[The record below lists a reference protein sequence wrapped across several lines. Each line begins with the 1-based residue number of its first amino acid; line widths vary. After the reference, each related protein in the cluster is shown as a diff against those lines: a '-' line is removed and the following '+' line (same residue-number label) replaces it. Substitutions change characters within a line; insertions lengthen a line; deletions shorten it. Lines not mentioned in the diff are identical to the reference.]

1 MIVAAMDN
9 RVSASTGAQT
19 SIKKELI
26 KWQEVVQRV
35 SDNLPEAQYR
45 LRVNVLP
52 PAQWRCVTTTSS
64 FPRSYDVTHFQKKKT
79 DTKAACKKSQSRA
92 RNQNIMFTYTICEFQ
107 KKTNAK
113 HVTTQQVYHSVT
125 TKQAEVQL
133 SREITATTTDRKT

>member
-1 MIVAAMDN
+1 MMIVAAMDN

-52 PAQWRCVTTTSS
+52 PAQ
-64 FPRSYDVTHFQKKKT
+64 
-79 DTKAACKKSQSRA
+79 
-92 RNQNIMFTYTICEFQ
+92 
-107 KKTNAK
+107 
-113 HVTTQQVYHSVT
+113 
-125 TKQAEVQL
+125 
-133 SREITATTTDRKT
+133 